1 MILYLIFS
9 SLTALFLMLSAL
21 DYLGTVP
28 PELRKPRNKYLAYWQ
43 LVISTALLI
52 SCLPIVFL

>member
-21 DYLGTVP
+21 DYLGEVP
-28 PELRKPRNKYLAYWQ
+28 PEFREPKNKRLAYWQ
-43 LVISTALLI
+43 LVISTALFI
-52 SCLPIVFL
+52 SCLLIVFL